1 MSISIEELREKVEA
15 RIKFIDEFIKKVE
28 TDGSICVVGDR
39 LQWLDASEEV
49 FKEHGF
55 DKDMISDPFYFGD
68 ALRLAVD
75 ELHYLLWDIREEE
88 DKGWKNSD
96 EYKELVKQRQ
106 ESELF

>member
-55 DKDMISDPFYFGD
+55 DKDMISDPFYFGEHC
-68 ALRLAVD
+68 V
-75 ELHYLLWDIREEE
+75 
-88 DKGWKNSD
+88 
-96 EYKELVKQRQ
+96 
-106 ESELF
+106 